1 MDRKPID
8 VAQTALEQRTA
19 RLLAGTAQFKAPDS
33 IESRVLEGIERRV
46 RVPWWQRRVPEWPL
60 LAQVI
65 FALTGIATAAAL
77 LLARP
82 KTPMALSA
90 AMGQPT
96 AVLQRPAADL
106 HTTLNLL
113 AALHRVADTLV
124 GALPTR
130 VWYSGLVLGAAAYVA
145 LFFLV
150 VLGYRL
156 LLQPLASR

>member
-1 MDRKPID
+1 MDRKPD
-8 VAQTALEQRTA
+8 AAQTALAERTA
-19 RLLAGTAQFKAPDS
+19 RLLAGTAQFKAPDGL
-33 IESRVLEGIERRV
+33 ESLVLAGIERCV

-82 KTPMALSA
+82 KAPPTLSA
-90 AMGQPT
+90 VMAQPG
-96 AVLQRPAADL
+96 AVLQRPTADL
-106 HTTLNLL
+106 HTTLNVL
-113 AALHRVADTLV
+113 AVLHRFADTLL
-124 GALPTR
+124 GALPTG
-130 VWYSGLVLGAAAYVA
+130 VWYGLALGAAAYLA

-150 VLGYRL
+150 AFGYRL

>member
-1 MDRKPID
+1 MDREPID
-8 VAQTALEQRTA
+8 AAQTALEQRTA

-65 FALTGIATAAAL
+65 FALTGIVTAAAL
-77 LLARP
+77 LLVRP
-82 KTPMALSA
+82 TTPAPLSA
-90 AMGQPT
+90 VIGKPA

-106 HTTLNLL
+106 HTTLNVL
-113 AALHRVADTLV
+113 AALHRLADTLV
-124 GALPTR
+124 GALPG
-130 VWYSGLVLGAAAYVA
+130 VWYGGLVLGAAAYLA

-150 VLGYRL
+150 AFGYRL